1 MCHHLRACLKA
12 AKRAGFSAMPATS
25 EAELKA
31 ILESLDNRKQAW
43 AALGA
48 AERAA
53 LLRETLKTTSAVSLP
68 TPCHKYAEPLSH

>member
-1 MCHHLRACLKA
+1 
-12 AKRAGFSAMPATS
+12 MPATS
-25 EAELKA
+25 EAELRA

-68 TPCHKYAEPLSH
+68 TLCHEYAELLSMLFPAVSLFIKCCTQTSR